1 MGWRQLDCLFHEGKA
16 GLKIGDSVR
25 IIPIV
30 LLTVVLFPQAAKATQ
45 PVERTL
51 TGCVIGNT
59 FYSINNSHAYR
70 IRLSQP
76 LDLTLYEGKTVRMHG
91 WLSPGDRF
99 SLNEGTSP
107 QLLKSSCD
115 VSDKKAIDKIFIIQH
130 RVDAEKAARK
140 GHFSEALLLIS
151 KALELDKTDCDTYVD
166 RALIHGMKDDFEA
179 VARDVSVIKTG
190 ACANPREANYLL
202 LEDLGKLLESKGRK
216 QEALEVYRI
225 ALDTCASDG
234 RLSGILFEL
243 CRDPIE
249 KDIQNLLSR

>member
-1 MGWRQLDCLFHEGKA
+1 M
-16 GLKIGDSVR
+16 R
-25 IIPIV
+25 IISIV
-30 LLTVVLFPQAAKATQ
+30 LLTVCVFLYVAEASE

-51 TGCVIGNT
+51 TGCVIGST
-59 FYSINNSHAYR
+59 FYSVNNSHAYR

-76 LDLTLYEGKTVRMHG
+76 LDLTRYEGKAVRMHG

-115 VSDKKAIDKIFIIQH
+115 VRDKKAIDSIFIIQY
-130 RVDAEKAARK
+130 RVDAGKAARK
-140 GHFSEALLLIS
+140 GEFSEAFLLIS

-166 RALIHGMKDDFEA
+166 RALVHGMNDDFEA

-190 ACANPREANYLL
+190 ACANPREANYGV

-234 RLSGILFEL
+234 RLSGVLFEM
-243 CRDPIE
+243 CRETIE

>member
-1 MGWRQLDCLFHEGKA
+1 M
-16 GLKIGDSVR
+16 R

-30 LLTVVLFPQAAKATQ
+30 LLTVVLFPQVAEASE

-51 TGCVIGNT
+51 AGCVIGNT

-70 IRLSQP
+70 IRLSQS
-76 LDLTLYEGKTVRMHG
+76 LDLIRYEGKTVRMHG

-107 QLLKSSCD
+107 QIMKSSCD
-115 VSDKKAIDKIFIIQH
+115 VRDKKAIDRIFIIQH

-140 GHFSEALLLIS
+140 GEFSEAFLLIS

-166 RALIHGMKDDFEA
+166 RALIHGMEDDFEA
-179 VARDVSVIKTG
+179 VARDVSVLKTG
-190 ACANPREANYLL
+190 ACANPRKANDGM

-225 ALDTCASDG
+225 ALDTCASDSRVNG
-234 RLSGILFEL
+234 VLFEL
-243 CRDPIE
+243 CRETIE
-249 KDIQNLLSR
+249 KDIQDLLSR